1 MWEQGTDV
9 SSLKVMNIYLVAHPQ
24 LVLIFKL
31 GKTPKVD
38 IICEHFKCCNIFVV
52 QQLISLAVYLVI

>member
-1 MWEQGTDV
+1 MWERGTADV

-31 GKTPKVD
+31 RKLQKWTLFVS
-38 IICEHFKCCNIFVV
+38 ISNAAIF
-52 QQLISLAVYLVI
+52 L

>member
-1 MWEQGTDV
+1 MWERGTADV

-31 GKTPKVD
+31 RELQRWTL
-38 IICEHFKCCNIFVV
+38 FVSFSSTREKL
-52 QQLISLAVYLVI
+52 QLLSMTLFNNS

>member
-1 MWEQGTDV
+1 MWERGTADV

-31 GKTPKVD
+31 GKLQRWTLFVS
-38 IICEHFKCCNIFVV
+38 ISSAAIF
-52 QQLISLAVYLVI
+52 L

>member
-1 MWEQGTDV
+1 MWERGTADV

-31 GKTPKVD
+31 RELQSWTL
-38 IICEHFKCCNIFVV
+38 FVSFSSSRENL
-52 QQLISLAVYLVI
+52 QLLRMTLFNNS